1 MSKIVCPGQDTRFW
15 DKGDIFDVPC
25 AHCGYA
31 IEFFRDDGSRRCPRC
46 GRRVANPRLTLGC
59 AQWCEQ
65 AEKCLGFDPK
75 KVKLEEYAEESLADQ
90 LIEAIKVQF
99 GEDQNR
105 ITHALRVLENAQELL
120 RHEEANPRIV
130 VAAALLHDI
139 GIQEAERRHGSA
151 APPFQELE
159 GPPIARRILAA
170 LGFDEADIQHVCRI
184 VGSHHSGRDIDT
196 PEFRIVWDADW
207 LVNIPEH
214 CARMGD
220 ECLREFIEKTLRTA
234 TGRALAAERFL
245 GPAAPDR
252 PDPGQHPPDGGS
264 DPIGPIRPISLG
276 KEAQ

>member
-15 DKGDIFDVPC
+15 DKGDIFDVEC

-46 GRRVANPRLTLGC
+46 GRRVANPRLSLGC
-59 AQWCEQ
+59 AQWCEH

-75 KVKLEEYAEESLADQ
+75 KARLVEYAEESLADQ
-90 LIEAIKVQF
+90 LVEAVKAEF
-99 GEDQNR
+99 GEDQKR

-151 APPFQELE
+151 APQFQELE
-159 GPPIARRILAA
+159 GPPIARRILEA
-170 LGFDEADIQHVCRI
+170 LGFAEADIQHVCRI

-207 LVNIPEH
+207 LVNLPGH
-214 CARMGD
+214 CAKMHVG
-220 ECLREFIEKTLRTA
+220 CTREFIENTLRTA
-234 TGRALAAERFL
+234 TGRALAVERL
-245 GPAAPDR
+245 LSPAAHNP
-252 PDPGQHPPDGGS
+252 
-264 DPIGPIRPISLG
+264 LM
-276 KEAQ
+276 EEE